1 MDEEEGCQA
10 RGGEAREGDEK
21 AVEDEEGSASGD
33 CGCWGGGSLQLVL
46 IDSLDDCD
54 GGGGLVTRP
63 DFSSSSFLA
72 SVICSFFFEDTLF
85 LLSFYARQELAV
97 V

>member
-1 MDEEEGCQA
+1 
-10 RGGEAREGDEK
+10 
-21 AVEDEEGSASGD
+21 
-33 CGCWGGGSLQLVL
+33 L

-63 DFSSSSFLA
+63 DFSSSSSFLA
-72 SVICSFFFEDTLF
+72 SVIRSFFFEDTLF

-97 V
+97 I